1 MQDDRLFDE
10 IDDYRVSLSVFS
22 GPLDLLLTLVQR
34 SELEIYD
41 IPVAEIATQYMKY
54 VEKIDNIDLENA
66 GEFMVLAT
74 KLLEIKS
81 TLVLPRSDKDEDD
94 DDPRLELIQKLLE
107 YKKYR
112 DLGITLSDK
121 MLDELSRYKRP
132 EGLLDTESQR
142 QLNLEE
148 IDVWDLYQSFT
159 EIIEQV
165 SLEYE
170 TIIIDDIP
178 LVSLMERLHK
188 IIEKEGGQNVDF
200 IRCIAEIS
208 DKVTKIGLFLALLEM
223 VRLQDISASQNDKG
237 TILLSLIDNTE
248 VNSN

>member
-1 MQDDRLFDE
+1 MQSEQDFGE

-22 GPLDLLLTLVQR
+22 GPLDLLLTLIQR

-41 IPVAEIATQYMKY
+41 ISVAEIASQYMKY
-54 VEKIDNIDLENA
+54 IEKFESIDLENA
-66 GEFMVLAT
+66 SEFMLLAT

-112 DLGITLSDK
+112 DLGINLSDK
-121 MLDELSRYKRP
+121 MLEELNRYKRP
-132 EGLLDTESQR
+132 DGLLDNDSQR

-170 TIIIDDIP
+170 TIVIDDIP
-178 LVSLMERLHK
+178 LDSLMEKLHK
-188 IIEKEGGQNVDF
+188 IIVREGGQNVDF
-200 IRCIAEIS
+200 IKCIIEIS
-208 DKVTKIGLFLALLEM
+208 DKITRIGLFLALLEM
-223 VRLQDISASQNDKG
+223 VRL
-237 TILLSLIDNTE
+237 
-248 VNSN
+248 